1 MLNDRRREAG
11 TKVHTVLKLRMYGA
25 VSPLF
30 HASFQVFVLDS
41 VKGQLQL
48 HFIGNNNNN
57 NNNNTSILLS
67 VWNTMQAFQL
77 LCSHY

>member
-11 TKVHTVLKLRMYGA
+11 TKVPTVLKLRMYGA

-41 VKGQLQL
+41 AKGQLQI
-48 HFIGNNNNN
+48 HVIGK

-67 VWNTMQAFQL
+67 V
-77 LCSHY
+77 